1 MPDITPND
9 IHNVRDFDTLLDFLR
24 EKLGWHIPEDVVL
37 EDVAY
42 PLSADDLDLD
52 ELTQER
58 IGDYYQLPPFPPS
71 QPTLG
76 IFENTQPWGI
86 FFLQFNSESIYRTA
100 LRRVLRGLVERRDRN
115 SSLPTWEHDQ
125 LLFICTTTDF
135 QRFAFAHFASTT
147 ENWRRAVLSIFSWE
161 QGDTHIRTLC
171 EYNLPALVFP
181 SDGFSSDQAWLQAW
195 QKAFDVETVTDKFF
209 ADYQRVFSQVEAAVE
224 GIPEDETDARRLYT
238 QRLFNRLMFLRFIEK
253 KGWLT
258 YNGTRNYLRALF
270 DATEAETGE
279 NFLNDRLYWAF
290 FHGLG
295 NAADQSEE
303 SSVAVERRGDVPFLN
318 GGLFEM
324 QEYDN
329 RNAIHIPNA
338 AFAEILKLFERYNF
352 TVTESTPLDIEVAVD
367 PEMLGK
373 VFEEL
378 VTGRHDTGSYYTPR
392 PVVSFMCRESLKICL
407 QNKTDET
414 QETLQKFV
422 DDGDATHIRN
432 PEKVLRVL
440 QTLRIC
446 DPACGSG
453 AYLLGMMGELLRL
466 REALFKSSNVDSQT
480 TYQRKLDIIQQ
491 NLYGVD
497 KDEFAVNIAMLRLW
511 LSLAVDYEGDTP
523 EPLPNLDYKVA
534 TGDSLT
540 GPAPKLLDEQGS
552 FDEQLILQIQEHQA
566 EYLVTHTDPEKQR
579 LRETIAGLKE
589 SLQGWQ
595 ANADGFMWQ
604 VEFSEVFSEGGFDIV
619 IGNPPYVRQELIR
632 PIKPTLKKLFSE
644 VYTGTADLY
653 VYFYKRGT
661 ELLRKR
667 GVLTYISSNKFLRAG
682 YGKKLRIFFTDK
694 MCLNALLDFG
704 SVQVFKA
711 SVDTCIV
718 LVENDVS
725 GSEAFLAATFR
736 EEADIR
742 RLSNAFQEQAISMH
756 AYDLS
761 SDGWALTSSN
771 VLGLIEKLQN
781 TGTPLGE
788 YVDGFYRGVTTGF
801 NDAFIIDEAKR
812 KEIITQDPKS
822 IEVIK
827 PLLRGRDIKRYHTQW
842 ANLYL
847 LFIPWHFPL
856 HEDST
861 ITGVSQNAENQFRE
875 NYPSIYNHLLEY
887 KDRLSN
893 RNKAETGIRY
903 EWYALQRCANT
914 YLSEFEKPKI
924 IYRRI
929 AQSLDAIYD
938 TIGTYGLDTTFFIP
952 SDDLSL
958 LAILNSKLFD
968 WYARYKVLPLND
980 PWAGGGLQFFSQY
993 MEKVPIADRTDTQKA
1008 TLSSLVEQI
1017 LADPESDRVRDIERE
1032 IDALV
1037 YQLYGLTDVE
1047 IELIKQ
1053 TYRDAGMEI

>member
-1 MPDITPND
+1 MPI
-9 IHNVRDFDTLLDFLR
+9 
-24 EKLGWHIPEDVVL
+24 
-37 EDVAY
+37 A
-42 PLSADDLDLD
+42 
-52 ELTQER
+52 
-58 IGDYYQLPPFPPS
+58 
-71 QPTLG
+71 
-76 IFENTQPWGI
+76 
-86 FFLQFNSESIYRTA
+86 
-100 LRRVLRGLVERRDRN
+100 
-115 SSLPTWEHDQ
+115 
-125 LLFICTTTDF
+125 TT
-135 QRFAFAHFASTT
+135 
-147 ENWRRAVLSIFSWE
+147 
-161 QGDTHIRTLC
+161 
-171 EYNLPALVFP
+171 
-181 SDGFSSDQAWLQAW
+181 
-195 QKAFDVETVTDKFF
+195 
-209 ADYQRVFSQVEAAVE
+209 
-224 GIPEDETDARRLYT
+224 
-238 QRLFNRLMFLRFIEK
+238 
-253 KGWLT
+253 
-258 YNGTRNYLRALF
+258 
-270 DATEAETGE
+270 E

-295 NAADQSEE
+295 NAADLPEE
-303 SSVAVERRGDVPFLN
+303 STEAVERRGEVPFLN

-324 QEYDN
+324 QEYDS
-329 RNAIHIPNA
+329 RNAVNIPNDK
-338 AFAEILKLFERYNF
+338 FAEILKLFERYNF

-422 DDGDATHIRN
+422 DDGDATEIRN
-432 PEKVLRVL
+432 PEKVLQVL
-440 QTLRIC
+440 QNLRIC

-453 AYLLGMMGELLRL
+453 AYLLGMMSELLRL
-466 REALFKSSNVDSQT
+466 REALFKSKNVDPKT
-480 TYQRKLDIIQQ
+480 IYQRKLDIIQQ

-511 LSLAVDYEGDTP
+511 LSLAVDYDDEVP

-540 GPAPKLLDEQGS
+540 GPAPKPPDEQFS
-552 FDEQLILQIQEHQA
+552 LEEQLIQQIQERHA
-566 EYLVTHTDPEKQR
+566 EYLVTHTDSEKR
-579 LRETIAGLKE
+579 ELRETIAELKGQ
-589 SLQGWQ
+589 LHGWQ
-595 ANADGFMWQ
+595 ANEDVFVWR
-604 VEFSEVFSEGGFDIV
+604 VEFPEVFQDGGFDIV

-632 PIKPTLKKLFSE
+632 PIKPILKKLFPE
-644 VYTGTADLY
+644 VYTGIADLY

-661 ELLRKR
+661 ELLRKS

-682 YGKKLRIFFTDK
+682 YGKKLRVFFTDK

-718 LVENDVS
+718 LIENDAP

-736 EEADIR
+736 EEADVH
-742 RLSNAFQEQAISMH
+742 RLSDAFQEQAISMH
-756 AYDLS
+756 AYNLS

-781 TGTPLGE
+781 TGMPLGE

-812 KEIITQDPKS
+812 KEIITRDPKS
-822 IEVIK
+822 TEIIK

-861 ITGVSQNAENQFRE
+861 ITGVSQNAENQFRK

-938 TIGTYGLDTTFFIP
+938 TVGTYGLDTTFFIP
-952 SDDLSL
+952 TDDLSL

-968 WYARYKVLPLND
+968 WYARHKVLPLND

-993 MEKVPIADRTDTQKA
+993 MEKVPIAERTAAQKA
-1008 TLSSLVEQI
+1008 ELSRLVERI
-1017 LADPESDRVRDIERE
+1017 LADPQSDDVREMERE
-1032 IDALV
+1032 IDELV
-1037 YQLYGLTDVE
+1037 YQLYGLTDTE

-1053 TYRDAGMEI
+1053 TYRDAGMEG